1 MKPQLYQLSISPS
14 CQRVFPIL
22 SAKGVDFD
30 PIEVDISKRT
40 RPADFEAVSPFSQVP
55 VLIDEGAAVVGSANI
70 AEYVNE
76 RWPEPAMMPT
86 DAKARAHARQWMQ
99 FADHEIQSRQVQFVH
114 IRKDLDEKRRL
125 CAEVFE
131 VLAHLERELEGKE
144 ALFLGQELSPVDCLF
159 APTLVHLP
167 IWARLTDNASFAGY
181 TNIQSYVARLK
192 ANPILAAT
200 VFQVPPDVYEGYYTA
215 VLVHGM
221 TFPMEE

>member
-1 MKPQLYQLSISPS
+1 MKPKLYQLSISPS

-22 SAKGVDFD
+22 SAKAVEFE

-40 RPADFEAVSPFSQVP
+40 RPAEFEAVSPFSQVP
-55 VLIDEGAAVVGSANI
+55 VLVDEGAAIVGSANI

-86 DAKARAHARQWMQ
+86 DAVERAYARQWMQ

-131 VLAHLERELEGKE
+131 VLAHLERELEGNE
-144 ALFLGQELSPVDCLF
+144 ALFLGPELSLVDCLF

-167 IWARLTDNASFAGY
+167 IWARLIDNPSFAGY
-181 TNIQSYVARLK
+181 ANIRSYVARLK

-200 VFQVPPDVYEGYYTA
+200 VFQVPAEVYEHYYAA
-215 VLVHGM
+215 VLVQGM
-221 TFPMEE
+221 TFPMED